1 MATAQTDHGHEY
13 AAVRDGGAGL
23 IDLSSRGRILVSGSD
38 AVLFLN
44 GLITNDM
51 KTLAVNSWMPAVFP
65 NVQGRLLAAVR
76 VISHG
81 GGFLIDTEKATHETV
96 FQLLNRFVLA
106 GNFRVNDVTKRTAF
120 VSIQGQRAAEIIR
133 ATLGEQAASLEHGK
147 VISAEFESN
156 EVTVISATHT
166 AEEGFDL
173 FISEQTA
180 AVLRE
185 ALVNAGAQVVGD
197 EVFELLRI
205 EAGIPRYGVDMD
217 QTTVV
222 SETNLDDAI
231 SFTKGCYVGQEIIVR
246 IKHRGHVARK
256 LTGVTIVGQRRSWNI
271 PPNTEIISDE
281 HEEIGRITSIAHSP
295 RLKSFAA
302 LAYVK
307 YDYLEDGTQ
316 VWVDQG
322 EKQIVAEIASLPMVR
337 GSWYPAKSNHS
348 KEPETEDG
356 AE

>member
-1 MATAQTDHGHEY
+1 MATAQADHDHEY
-13 AAVRDGGAGL
+13 GAVRDGGAGL
-23 IDLSSRGRILVSGSD
+23 IDLSSRGRILVSGAD
-38 AVLFLN
+38 ASMFLN

-51 KTLAVNSWMPAVFP
+51 KTLAVNSWMPAAFP

-76 VISHG
+76 VIHRAD
-81 GGFLIDTEKATHETV
+81 GFVIDTEAVTHQTV
-96 FQLLNRFVLA
+96 FQLLDRFTLA
-106 GNFRVNDVTKRTAF
+106 GDFRVSDLTKQTNLF
-120 VSIQGQRAAEIIR
+120 SIQGRRAAEMVG
-133 ATLGEQAASLEHGK
+133 ATLGEQAANLERGK
-147 VISAEFESN
+147 VANVKFESG
-156 EVTVISATHT
+156 EVTIICATHT

-173 FISEQTA
+173 LVDEKDA
-180 AVLRE
+180 AVLRN
-185 ALVNAGAQVVGD
+185 ALISAGAQTVGD
-197 EVFELLRI
+197 EVFEILRI

-246 IKHRGHVARK
+246 IKHRGHVAKK
-256 LTGVTIVGQRRSWNI
+256 LTGVTIFGERWNWNI
-271 PPNTEIISDE
+271 PPNTEIVSDE
-281 HEEIGRITSIAHSP
+281 HEGIGRITSIAHSP

-307 YDYLEDGTQ
+307 YDYLEEGIQ

-337 GSWYPAKSNHS
+337 GSWYPAKSNRS
-348 KEPETEDG
+348 KEPETEDS